1 MWSSRGLSVI
11 LILKEN
17 IIGMEIKL
25 FGITKD
31 IVGSDTVPVPENIQ
45 VLTVKELKDWLHQ
58 QYPGLEK
65 LSALA
70 VAVNHTYAVDSTALE
85 STNEVA
91 LIPPVSGG

>member
-1 MWSSRGLSVI
+1 
-11 LILKEN
+11 
-17 IIGMEIKL
+17 MEIKL

-31 IVGSDTVPVPENIQ
+31 IVGSDTVPVPENIE
-45 VLTVKELKDWLHQ
+45 VLTVKELKTWLYQ

-70 VAVNHTYAVDSTALE
+70 VAVNHAYAVDSTALD
-85 STNEVA
+85 STTEVA

>member
-1 MWSSRGLSVI
+1 
-11 LILKEN
+11 
-17 IIGMEIKL
+17 MEIKL

-31 IVGSDTVPVPENIQ
+31 IVGRDMLPVPANIQ
-45 VLTVKELKDWLHQ
+45 VHTVTELKEWLYQ

-70 VAVNHTYAVDSTALE
+70 VAVNQTYAEDGTALDSTK
-85 STNEVA
+85 EVA